1 MLNMDM
7 QCAPFIEIFQRS
19 EFTLCLPNVSRFI
32 REIVSLLPK
41 GSLRLPIGLLRLP
54 TGLLRL

>member
-19 EFTLCLPNVSRFI
+19 EFTLCLPNMSRFI
-32 REIVSLLPK
+32 CEIVSLLAER
-41 GSLRLPIGLLRLP
+41 SLRLSLGLLRLS